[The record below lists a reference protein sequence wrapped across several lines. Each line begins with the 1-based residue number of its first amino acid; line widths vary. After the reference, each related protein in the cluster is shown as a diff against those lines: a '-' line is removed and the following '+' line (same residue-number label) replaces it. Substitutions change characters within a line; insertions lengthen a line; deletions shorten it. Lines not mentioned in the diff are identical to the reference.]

1 MCRAVLLL
9 AALIVSGPPTRAQ
22 TGEAA
27 SGTAPSVTLRRLPGA
42 PTSQA
47 CVVPAGPLPTATR
60 AVFILDTSGSMRG
73 IGDGRANIFG
83 RVKAAVNAYVRARN
97 PDRVDLVTFDSGPRF
112 SQSYALPGDRGR
124 WNTDLAALRANGQNT
139 YLYRSVAQ
147 ALAPLGGDRRYAT
160 TVFILTDGIDNDPDP
175 AYTARRALAAFRTP
189 GPLDTLYYVAL
200 GTGIPAD
207 ARAALRE
214 NAATQGLTVPVSQVP
229 TLASFGNSLATV
241 TDPGRVGVPFP
252 DGTALTLGAGD
263 AAGQVRLVDG
273 VVRDGAVR
281 LGVTGRLPSGTPV
294 LLCAPPATPGGHP
307 RRVLLRLNV
316 APAPRL
322 TWLNPGAD
330 RTLRAGETV
339 TLRYRLGTDTPPGGL
354 ILRLPAGLQGT
365 LLRLPGEREVGV
377 RLENT
382 GLTGGRAVQPVL
394 TLGDGRR
401 LALPGITGGVGI
413 GTVPLPAGEARFR
426 PDPRLLAG
434 LGGLLALGLLG
445 ALLRGWRRRRPRPI
459 RRVVQAAPVPTVEG
473 IRYSEDRTLALVGG
487 DGRVTAVPMPLGGPF
502 DLGQVGRVP
511 HLSGLRLEQDREGL
525 RVRRLPPDL
534 EVSQGA
540 RLVRE
545 EDVVRPG
552 TLLGVAVA
560 RPARSPHP
568 PLGTLVGL
576 GLPLRLRAEGVTLH
590 VTGPYGDHALT
601 LNPGITDLGEAFRAP
616 TLDGLKVAPSGPHV
630 LLAALPEEITVR
642 RAADGAELRPG
653 TYLPPDAHL
662 GLPEGD

>member
-1 MCRAVLLL
+1 MRRAVLLL
-9 AALIVSGPPTRAQ
+9 TALLASGSFTRAQ
-22 TGEAA
+22 TGETP
-27 SGTAPSVTLRRLPGA
+27 SEGAPSVTLRRLPS
-42 PTSQA
+42 TSQA
-47 CVVPAGPLPTATR
+47 CGLPAGPLPTATR

-73 IGDGRANIFG
+73 LGDGRANIFG
-83 RVKAAVNAYVRARN
+83 RVKTAVNAYVRARN

-112 SQSYALPGDRGR
+112 SRSYALPGDRGR

-139 YLYRSVAQ
+139 YLYRSVAR
-147 ALAPLGGDRRYAT
+147 ALAPLSRDRRYAT

-175 AYTARRALAAFRTP
+175 AYTARRALAAFRAP
-189 GPLDTLYYVAL
+189 GPLDALYYVAL
-200 GTGIPAD
+200 GTEIPAD

-214 NAATQGLTVPVSQVP
+214 NAATQGLTVPAGQVP
-229 TLASFGNSLATV
+229 TLGAFGNSLASV
-241 TDPGRVGVPFP
+241 TDPERVSVPFP
-252 DGTALTLGAGD
+252 DGTRLTLAPGD

-273 VVRDGAVR
+273 VVRDGAAR
-281 LGVTGRLPSGTPV
+281 LGVSGRLPSGTPA
-294 LLCAPPATPGGHP
+294 LLCAPPVRPGGHP

-330 RTLRAGETV
+330 RTLRVGETV

-354 ILRLPAGLQGT
+354 TLRLPAGLTGS

-377 RLENT
+377 HLENA
-382 GLTGGRAVQPVL
+382 GLTAGRTVQPVL
-394 TLGDGRR
+394 TLADGRR
-401 LALPGITGGVGI
+401 LALPGITGSPAVGA
-413 GTVPLPAGEARFR
+413 VPLGAGEARFR

-434 LGGLLALGLLG
+434 LGGLLLLGLLG
-445 ALLRGWRRRRPRPI
+445 VALRAWRRRRPRPV
-459 RRVVQAAPVPTVEG
+459 RRVVQPAPVPTVEG
-473 IRYSEDRTLALVGG
+473 IRYSEDRTLALVGQ

-601 LNPGITDLGEAFRAP
+601 LSPGVTDLGEAFRARA
-616 TLDGLKVAPSGPHV
+616 LHGLKVAPSGPHV

-653 TYLPPDAHL
+653 TYLPPEAHL
-662 GLPEGD
+662 GLPGAD